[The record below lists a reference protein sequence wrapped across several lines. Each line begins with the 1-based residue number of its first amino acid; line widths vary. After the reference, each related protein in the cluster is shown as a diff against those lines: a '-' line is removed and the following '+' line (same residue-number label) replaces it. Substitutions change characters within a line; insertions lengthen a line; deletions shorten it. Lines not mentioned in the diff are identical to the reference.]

1 MGNAFHGHEG
11 IGHAGKKPDMR
22 KTQQDAERRTHSLF
36 CAAFC
41 NHETCDL
48 KQVTFSLGKA

>member
-1 MGNAFHGHEG
+1 MGNAFYGHEG

-22 KTQQDAERRTHSLF
+22 KTQQDAEKRTHSLF

-48 KQVTFSLGKA
+48 MQVTFSLEKA